1 MGDSAAAGNE
11 DAWTAALGGF
21 GEEDSSIGGDNPTAA
36 TRGARRSRR
45 VLRLLRRGQG
55 RGGHELSGVGA
66 LVGVTELV
74 RAESDLPTVLALI
87 ARTVSEV
94 LGFGT
99 VVLNLYRREWDDF
112 CVTTVHGDEEVREAL
127 LGSTYGWDG
136 WTHLLD
142 DRFLRGGAFFIK
154 HGEFDWRNDVGARY
168 VAEREV
174 SAHPEAWHPDDEL
187 FVPLYGSG
195 DELLGILS
203 VGDPTSG
210 LRPGNEELR
219 LLVGL
224 AHHAAQALAAAQAA
238 IVRER
243 HRASLE
249 ELMHIS
255 SGLTQTLSTDSI
267 LQAVCRGIANAL
279 GFQKVCVDLLGDDG
293 VTLETRAAAGW
304 AGGDQLVTATLSL
317 TEIAALFDPDY
328 ELAGCFLVPNE
339 IARERLPASQVIYES
354 ELNGRGPH
362 AWNHHWL
369 VIPLHGP
376 EEEIIGVIWA
386 DEPEDRLVP
395 TEERLQALRIFANQA
410 ASALTLATRF
420 EQMRYLAD
428 HDPLTQLPNRRA
440 FMRELDRDLTTAV
453 ERNSPLA
460 LIVLDLDGLKA
471 LNDRHGHA
479 TGDECL
485 IRVGRLLRTELRPRD
500 QAFRIGGD
508 EFAILLPNTTELA
521 AADVTARIAE
531 WLERG
536 ARSSVVRVEASFGIA
551 TRRAGQDTP
560 DSLLRAAD
568 EAMYRVKHERKLRRG
583 AAVG

>member
-1 MGDSAAAGNE
+1 M
-11 DAWTAALGGF
+11 
-21 GEEDSSIGGDNPTAA
+21 
-36 TRGARRSRR
+36 
-45 VLRLLRRGQG
+45 RLLRRAH
-55 RGGHELSGVGA
+55 RPASSDITGVGA

-87 ARTVSEV
+87 ARTVSDV

-99 VVLNLYRREWDDF
+99 VVLNLYRPEWDDF
-112 CVTTVHGDEEVREAL
+112 CVTTVHGDEDVRQAL

-136 WTHLLD
+136 WAQLLD
-142 DRFLRGGAFFIK
+142 ERFLRGGAFFIK
-154 HGEFDWRNDVGARY
+154 HGEFDWGNDIGDRY
-168 VAEREV
+168 VPERKV
-174 SAHPEAWHPDDEL
+174 SENPEAWNPADEV
-187 FVPLYGSG
+187 FVPLADAG

-203 VGDPTSG
+203 VGDPVSG
-210 LRPGNEELR
+210 LRPTDEELQ

-249 ELMHIS
+249 ELMYIS
-255 SGLTQTLSTDSI
+255 SDLTRTLSTDPI
-267 LQAVCRGIANAL
+267 LHAVCNGIANAL
-279 GFQKVCVDLLGDDG
+279 GFQKVCVDLLAEDG
-293 VTLETRAAAGW
+293 VTLVTRAAAGW
-304 AGGDQLVTATLSL
+304 ESGERLVTENLSL
-317 TEIAALFDPDY
+317 PEIAPLFDSEY

-339 IARERLPASQVIYES
+339 VARERLDTSQLIYES

-376 EEEIIGVIWA
+376 QEETIGVIWA

-410 ASALTLATRF
+410 ASALTLATQF
-420 EQMRYLAD
+420 EQMRFLAD

-440 FMRELDRDLTTAV
+440 FMRELESAV
-453 ERNSPLA
+453 SEANEAREPLS
-460 LIVLDLDGLKA
+460 LVILDLDDLKT

-479 TGDECL
+479 NGDDCL
-485 IRVGRLLRTELRPRD
+485 VRIGLLLKTELRPGD

-508 EFAILLPNTTELA
+508 EFAMLLTGADEEA
-521 AADVTARIAE
+521 AKGVAKRFSEA
-531 WLERG
+531 LERSG
-536 ARSSVVRVEASFGIA
+536 RSSMLRVEASFGIA
-551 TRRAGQDTP
+551 ERGGGVETP
-560 DSLLRAAD
+560 DELLREAD
-568 EAMYRVKHERKLRRG
+568 EAMYRAKNRRKLAR
-583 AAVG
+583 AAS